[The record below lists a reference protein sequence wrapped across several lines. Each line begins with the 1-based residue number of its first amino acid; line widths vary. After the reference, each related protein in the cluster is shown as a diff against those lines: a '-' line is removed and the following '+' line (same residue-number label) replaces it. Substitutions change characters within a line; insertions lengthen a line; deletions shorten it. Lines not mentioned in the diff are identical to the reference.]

1 MRGGGGTGL
10 GRRIGVGIKP
20 SEHSLLQLKE
30 AGKLTQTVAE
40 GSREEII
47 KP

>member
-10 GRRIGVGIKP
+10 GRIGVGTKP

-30 AGKLTQTVAE
+30 AGKLTQRLWQR

-47 KP
+47 RP

>member
-10 GRRIGVGIKP
+10 GRRIGVGTKP

-30 AGKLTQTVAE
+30 AGKLTQRLWQRGPE
-40 GSREEII
+40 
-47 KP
+47 KKL